1 MHKEIKI
8 LKAEKK
14 VQVRFSEVDSMGIV
28 WHGAYPLY
36 FEDAREE
43 FGSLYHLEYLRMYEF
58 GFYAPLV
65 ELTFNY
71 KRPIKHRDIINVVIT
86 YKDTDA
92 AKILFDYEICLLNCI
107 ALLVF
112 WTIVLT
118 ILPCFQHWLLPRCF
132 YIRHNK
138 QFFHFPDC
146 SNCSNL
152 PVQLLRA
159 DHNSEKPFWHK
170 PARVCQ
176 DAIG

>member
-1 MHKEIKI
+1 MNKEVKV
-8 LKAEKK
+8 LKAEKR

-92 AKILFDYEICLLNCI
+92 AKILFDYEIYNV
-107 ALLVF
+107 ATGELVATGHSTQVF
-112 WTIVLT
+112 LDRNYELVWSI
-118 ILPCFQHWLLPRCF
+118 PD
-132 YIRHNK
+132 
-138 QFFHFPDC
+138 FFIEWKKM
-146 SNCSNL
+146 NG
-152 PVQLLRA
+152 
-159 DHNSEKPFWHK
+159 
-170 PARVCQ
+170 
-176 DAIG
+176 II